1 MTSTKD
7 DHYGKQAHRKLFFF
21 RLDTEETKGK
31 QKSGM
36 SRSQKKNGVLACRF
50 LELHPGKDEIP
61 ITVDGLRSCR
71 DDKGEQF
78 VPQFLGFKK
87 ILTLADVSTE
97 HGLDLKSF
105 VPCEFHI

>member
-1 MTSTKD
+1 MRRKKKTRKKKRKKYE
-7 DHYGKQAHRKLFFF
+7 HNKQNKIVGSLLWPRKLFFF

-78 VPQFLGFKK
+78 VPQFQELQKRVP
-87 ILTLADVSTE
+87 LA
-97 HGLDLKSF
+97 
-105 VPCEFHI
+105 